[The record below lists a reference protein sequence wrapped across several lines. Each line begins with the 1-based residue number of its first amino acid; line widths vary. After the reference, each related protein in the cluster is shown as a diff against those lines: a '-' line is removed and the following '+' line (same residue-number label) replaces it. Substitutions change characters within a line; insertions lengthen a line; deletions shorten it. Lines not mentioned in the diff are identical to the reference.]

1 MVEVY
6 DGPLSPGIRREDINK
21 TFTIPAAAT
30 STGSTLVHPAA
41 GRETLDDVS
50 IQFNQQVRRPK
61 ETLLLPFHLPEV
73 VSTEIIMI
81 PKLVDWM
88 SHQTLARRSS
98 VSTMAVKCSSGE
110 QTLIHPQFITA
121 SPF

>member
-6 DGPLSPGIRREDINK
+6 GPLSPGIRREDINK

-30 STGSTLVHPAA
+30 STGSGLVHPAA

-50 IQFNQQVRRPK
+50 MQFNQQVRRPK

-81 PKLVDWM
+81 PKLADWM

-98 VSTMAVKCSSGE
+98 VVGTMAVKCSSGE